1 MLLKDVK
8 ILTWTEAQFQTHSQI
23 KGIDGSSF
31 IFNRVQRKAM
41 AKGCE
46 THLTYWYWWYMHCS
60 FLCSLTSSL
69 QNCKCLESWRHFF
82 QRCCKTEKALESG
95 KLGFAFWLF
104 HLPVMT
110 FLVSSSVNWIQ
121 SLCWMSFFPF
131 LLLLSL
137 ASGADLKDLNV
148 VLSLWL
154 LAEFNQWQQKVIG
167 EREKS
172 LSSSVAL
179 LPQLW
184 LALHKNTAHSGWPIP
199 YSFKHGVTMN
209 IPKAKTYMCNHSLFV
224 SLTLLAPL

>member
-154 LAEFNQWQQKVIG
+154 LVTFNHWVLEVEWQREVHKECFTGSRGLVYFGTWKVCTSTTTL
-167 EREKS
+167 S
-172 LSSSVAL
+172 LSLNLATTPSSHG
-179 LPQLW
+179 LPWW
-184 LALHKNTAHSGWPIP
+184 LRL
-199 YSFKHGVTMN
+199 
-209 IPKAKTYMCNHSLFV
+209 
-224 SLTLLAPL
+224 